1 MNLYAW
7 IYAARPKTLVASIV
21 PILCATFILPKQT
34 VFKLHVFIFTLMA
47 ATIIQITTNYI
58 NDLYDFLKG
67 ADEARIGPTRMIQ
80 SGALSKPEILLAIKL
95 LIIIGVL
102 CGIPL
107 VMVGGWPIVII
118 GLSSFLFAYLY
129 TAGPFPLAYNGLGDV
144 FVFIYFGII
153 AVLGSYYLQV
163 GFIDKGAIFLGISLG
178 AKNVILLTIN
188 NIRDY
193 DTDKKVNKKTLIVLF
208 GQWFGIFQIVFML
221 IISYFF
227 LYLLSLQLEN
237 LNIFYILVLS
247 LPLALNILY
256 DICNKNKIVLNK
268 TLAKVS
274 LLLVLE
280 CILIAIGMNI

>member
-129 TAGPFPLAYNGLGDV
+129 TAGPFPLAYNGLGDL

-163 GFIDKGAIFLGISLG
+163 GFIDKGAICLGISLG

-237 LNIFYILVLS
+237 LNIFYILAFS

-256 DICNKNKIVLNK
+256 DICNKNEIVLNK